1 MIDDGGGAGGPSLDV
16 HHEAGPD
23 HGDAPAPDSGPD
35 GAPGPESGPD
45 GDARA
50 PATRARDAV
59 SLAFGVT
66 IAAGAVITFAF
77 DPARAGEASILG
89 AIGGLYAL
97 LSVVALVRLH
107 RRRELYASLRPVSG
121 DMTLGAITAGLLY
134 GLARI
139 AQMVIAGHGAPRE
152 AWIVRLYL
160 QIGDKA
166 AAGPGLI
173 GAAVFAVAALE
184 EIVWRGL
191 VMRTL
196 TDALGARRALLWT
209 TLLFTLAH
217 APTAWLLRDPLVG
230 LNPLVPLAAFGCGL
244 AWGAMVLRTGRLL
257 PAVVAHALFSWSVVE
272 FPLWRP

>member
-1 MIDDGGGAGGPSLDV
+1 MSD
-16 HHEAGPD
+16 E
-23 HGDAPAPDSGPD
+23 GDAHGPAIDEPERDSGP
-35 GAPGPESGPD
+35 ESERP
-45 GDARA
+45 
-50 PATRARDAV
+50 PVRARDAV

-77 DPARAGEASILG
+77 DPARAGQGSMLG
-89 AIGGLYAL
+89 ALGGLYAL

-107 RRRELYASLRPVSG
+107 RRRELYASFRPMSG
-121 DMTLGAITAGLLY
+121 DMTLGAVTAGVLY

-139 AQMVIAGHGAPRE
+139 VQMLVAGHGSPRE
-152 AWIVRLYL
+152 AWVVRLYL

-196 TDALGARRALLWT
+196 EDALGERRALLWT
-209 TLLFTLAH
+209 TLLFALAH
-217 APTAWLLRDPLVG
+217 APTAWLLRDPAAG
-230 LNPLVPLAAFGCGL
+230 LNPLLPLAALGCGL
-244 AWGAMVLRTGRLL
+244 AWGLMVVRTGRLL
-257 PAVVAHALFSWSVVE
+257 PAVLAHALFSWAVIE
-272 FPLWRP
+272 FPLWRL